1 MADDL
6 ERTDGRV
13 LEALADMDV
22 GDWLRAN
29 DIAADA
35 FNEVANAAAT
45 IDAAGGENGGE
56 SRVRIAALGLMIGF
70 EAGRLALGNSSGS
83 TGALGG

>member
-1 MADDL
+1 MANEL
-6 ERTDGRV
+6 QRTDGQV
-13 LEALADMDV
+13 LEALADLDV

-45 IDAAGGENGGE
+45 TDAVGGGNGGE

-70 EAGRLALGNSSGS
+70 EAGRLAPGNAA
-83 TGALGG
+83 GAPRR

>member
-1 MADDL
+1 MAHDL
-6 ERTDGRV
+6 ECADGRV

-35 FNEVANAAAT
+35 FNEVVNAAAT
-45 IDAAGGENGGE
+45 TDALGGGNGGE

-70 EAGRLALGNSSGS
+70 EAGRLARE
-83 TGALGG
+83 

>member
-13 LEALADMDV
+13 LEALADIDV

-35 FNEVANAAAT
+35 FNAVVNAAAT
-45 IDAAGGENGGE
+45 TDAVGGGNGDE
-56 SRVRIAALGLMIGF
+56 SCVRIAALGLMIGF
-70 EAGRLALGNSSGS
+70 EAGRLAGN
-83 TGALGG
+83 

>member
-1 MADDL
+1 MAHDL
-6 ERTDGRV
+6 ERADGRV

-35 FNEVANAAAT
+35 FNEVVNAAAT
-45 IDAAGGENGGE
+45 TDALGGGNGGE

-70 EAGRLALGNSSGS
+70 EAGRLARE
-83 TGALGG
+83 

>member
-6 ERTDGRV
+6 ERTDGQV
-13 LEALADMDV
+13 PAALADMDV
-22 GDWLRAN
+22 HNWLRAN

-35 FNEVANAAAT
+35 FNEVANAAAAT
-45 IDAAGGENGGE
+45 EAVGGDNGGE

-70 EAGRLALGNSSGS
+70 EAGRLAPGNAA
-83 TGALGG
+83 GAPRR